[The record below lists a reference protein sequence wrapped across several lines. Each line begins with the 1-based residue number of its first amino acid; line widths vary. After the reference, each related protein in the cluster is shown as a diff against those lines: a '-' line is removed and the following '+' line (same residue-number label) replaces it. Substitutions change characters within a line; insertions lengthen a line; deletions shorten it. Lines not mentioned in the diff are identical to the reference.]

1 VKWFIISLGPDSG
14 IYASLRQAGF
24 TQRRLSFRLR
34 FAASPRHDP
43 EAGRINTIYKID
55 WVFQFPA
62 CLAIASAK
70 LRRLDE
76 TEKSII
82 AFGEKKIVHYIG
94 CTQKNTDSVES
105 GTDPGEMAFNFTPV
119 PSVGATGQAGWATEF
134 DGFFQL

>member
-1 VKWFIISLGPDSG
+1 MVFGFNWTDISLG
-14 IYASLRQAGF
+14 RQG
-24 TQRRLSFRLR
+24 
-34 FAASPRHDP
+34 
-43 EAGRINTIYKID
+43 K
-55 WVFQFPA
+55 QF
-62 CLAIASAK
+62 
-70 LRRLDE
+70 
-76 TEKSII
+76 